1 MSLTGPLSAF
11 RLIEELTKEL
21 RTKEVCIT
29 ELCGEK
35 TTLTLRVEE
44 LEGQVQELS
53 NSLLQKDKD
62 VEVHMT

>member
-21 RTKEVCIT
+21 RTKEVRIT

-44 LEGQVQELS
+44 LEGQVHELS

-62 VEVHMT
+62 VEVHMS